1 MVKKFDFLVIG
12 SGLAGMSF
20 ALKVAHKGKV
30 ALICKAGLE
39 EANTYF
45 AQGGIASVTNLK
57 VDNFEKHIEDTMIA
71 GDWISDRAA
80 VEKVVREAPAQIQ
93 ELIKWGVDF
102 DKKEDG
108 EFDLHK
114 EGGHSEFRI
123 LHHKDN
129 TGAEIQTSLIEAVKA
144 HPNITIFTDHY
155 AVEIITQHH
164 LGIIVTRHTPGIK
177 CFGAYVLN
185 EKTGEVDTFLSKVKD
200 GCFTTRFCR
209 LSNGYS
215 VATTLSGGKEFFIL
229 FDRDFK
235 EIKRFGNH
243 PVRGMTTEANDFMQL
258 QGEMVSYKNSFY
270 FASRFFGYLCR
281 YDISDEEDVTLKW
294 EKMLVEPVC
303 NVYEANLAR
312 KKNNLDGFYG
322 LTANDKYVF
331 VTYSGE
337 LCYKAFENYSA
348 CTPKTLLGFSIDGE
362 LVGKYAL
369 EHQSMSVLLSQYTPQ
384 LYLLNCESECN
395 VEIFE
400 MDDILKAKL

>member
-1 MVKKFDFLVIG
+1 MIKIKLYYSIVTILFLISCVSNKGNDFLSIPAKPIYG
-12 SGLAGMSF
+12 SYYDKEIMSNE
-20 ALKVAHKGKV
+20 LVAFSSLDCGILMVQRCKLPGEP
-30 ALICKAGLE
+30 ICQILE
-39 EANTYF
+39 EQTGERVGSF
-45 AQGGIASVTNLK
+45 GSRGQG
-57 VDNFEKHIEDTMIA
+57 
-71 GDWISDRAA
+71 
-80 VEKVVREAPAQIQ
+80 P
-93 ELIKWGVDF
+93 
-102 DKKEDG
+102 G
-108 EFDLHK
+108 EFIAAEFIGK
-114 EGGHSEFRI
+114 TEGDDTLYFVNLPSTVLLYAREEKGADYRYVGSEKI
-123 LHHKDN
+123 
-129 TGAEIQTSLIEAVKA
+129 
-144 HPNITIFTDHY
+144 
-155 AVEIITQHH
+155 
-164 LGIIVTRHTPGIK
+164 
-177 CFGAYVLN
+177 
-185 EKTGEVDTFLSKVKD
+185 KVKD

-348 CTPKTLLGFSIDGE
+348 CTPKTLQGFSIDGE